1 MARASFGTRRRG
13 DSPLFAGD
21 VLGSAV
27 VGGPLAQLEMPRELL
42 RAIDG
47 LRDLGRAPCGRF
59 LFLGLAPLLERAEV
73 TIEPE
78 EPDDHRNHREDR
90 HFHGERAYP
99 RGERTMGGVSW
110 RSPDRHTRGSSPRNP
125 VFLREWGRG
134 GSPSFAGDARDPALR
149 TTTRPKGSRAHR

>member
-1 MARASFGTRRRG
+1 
-13 DSPLFAGD
+13 
-21 VLGSAV
+21 
-27 VGGPLAQLEMPRELL
+27 
-42 RAIDG
+42 
-47 LRDLGRAPCGRF
+47 
-59 LFLGLAPLLERAEV
+59 LAPLLERAEV